1 MRTAGI
7 TLAVFAILSVP
18 ASWAE
23 EPSPK
28 LDFAI
33 EDQFGTLHTDE
44 DCGQTV
50 VLLLG
55 GGRKG
60 STYIGGWGPPLH
72 DQLAPELDAGAVC
85 SVGFAHLKGAPFFVK
100 KKIVAGFSKDPD
112 AWTLLDWKGRIYGAW
127 GGEKDAANLY
137 LFDRNGRLVLHQALH
152 EFDEEQLDRIVKITR
167 SVVGGE

>member
-1 MRTAGI
+1 M
-7 TLAVFAILSVP
+7 TLAVVAVLSVP

-23 EPSPK
+23 EPPPK

-33 EDQFGTLHTDE
+33 EDQFGVLHTDD
-44 DCGQTV
+44 DCGQAV

-60 STYIGGWGPPLH
+60 STFVDDWGPPLH
-72 DQLAPELDAGAVC
+72 DRLATELDTGAVC

-100 KKIVAGFSKDPD
+100 KKIVASFPKDPD
-112 AWTLLDWKGRIYGAW
+112 AWTLLDWKGRIYGSW

-137 LFDRNGRLVLHQALH
+137 LFDRNGRLVLHEILH
-152 EFDEEQLDRIVKITR
+152 EFDEEQLNWIVTATR
-167 SVVGGE
+167 STVGEK